1 MSYDNAGGGAGK
13 RGRRKKIIVSCQNC
27 QMDNGHKNILF
38 PPRKHTLS
46 IPLTSFSFSLNRFL
60 HLSPLPF
67 LATRGSGRT
76 FALVID
82 GAINT
87 I

>member
-13 RGRRKKIIVSCQNC
+13 GGDEKIIVSCQNC
-27 QMDNGHKNILF
+27 QMDNGHKTYSF

-76 FALVID
+76 FALVI
-82 GAINT
+82 N
-87 I
+87 